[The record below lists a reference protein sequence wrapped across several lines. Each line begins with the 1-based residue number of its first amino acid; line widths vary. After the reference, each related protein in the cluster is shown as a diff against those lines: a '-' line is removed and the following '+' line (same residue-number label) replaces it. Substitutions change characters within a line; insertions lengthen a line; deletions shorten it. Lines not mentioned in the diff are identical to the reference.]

1 MKVLKFDRA
10 IYNTRQLFNAYD
22 ADLKDNE
29 QQLKVYKYPC
39 EDLKKNSYLK
49 GTSNIYSDNYGK
61 GSKAAEKIQKLLK
74 VGLIHLLRAGYV
86 KIEDVHL
93 EAF

>member
-10 IYNTRQLFNAYD
+10 IYNARQLFNAYD
-22 ADLKDNE
+22 ADLKENE
-29 QQLKVYKYPC
+29 QQLQVYQYPC

-49 GTSNIYSDNYGK
+49 GTSNIYSRYK
-61 GSKAAEKIQKLLK
+61 SEKLKKLLK
-74 VGLIHLLRAGYV
+74 VGLIHMFRVGGV
-86 KIEDVHL
+86 KIEDAHL

>member
-10 IYNTRQLFNAYD
+10 IYNARQLFNAYD

-29 QQLKVYKYPC
+29 KQLKVYQYPC

-49 GTSNIYSDNYGK
+49 GTSNIYSDDGRK
-61 GSKAAEKIQKLLK
+61 
-74 VGLIHLLRAGYV
+74 
-86 KIEDVHL
+86 
-93 EAF
+93 

>member
-10 IYNTRQLFNAYD
+10 IYNARQLFNAYD

-29 QQLKVYKYPC
+29 KQLKVYQYPC

-49 GTSNIYSDNYGK
+49 GTSNIYTLRK
-61 GSKAAEKIQKLLK
+61 GEKLKKLLK
-74 VGLIHLLRAGYV
+74 VGLIHMLRAAVV